1 MKLQKAFLLLF
12 LCLGEL
18 TLLSVEG
25 RGAVGKGS
33 SGRSFKGRTGGRGGT
48 GRGDLD
54 PFNSLSNLHWW
65 QVEVNLKQLLLVLV
79 VVQWQLREILLISGL
94 AGVWSSRL
102 RNRQLPGPVL
112 L

>member
-18 TLLSVEG
+18 TLLPVEG

-65 QVEVNLKQLLLVLV
+65 QVQVLV
-79 VVQWQLREILLISGL
+79 EWQLREGEILLIAGL
-94 AGVWSSRL
+94 AGVRSPRL
-102 RNRQLPGPVL
+102 RNRQLPGPML

>member
-1 MKLQKAFLLLF
+1 MTGGPVLDGGGMMKLQKAFLLLF

-18 TLLSVEG
+18 TLLPVEG

-65 QVEVNLKQLLLVLV
+65 QVQVNLKLLL
-79 VVQWQLREILLISGL
+79 LREGEIRRLGWCS
-94 AGVWSSRL
+94 VSSSA
-102 RNRQLPGPVL
+102 
-112 L
+112 